1 MKGLWLFRHGAL
13 SPNPER
19 RLTGALDLPLSEEGR
34 VQARQAAEN
43 FMPRIAAELRVVL
56 CSDLSR
62 CRETAS
68 LLLADCPQTLPVYV
82 EPAFREISLGLWEG
96 LRREDIRRLWP
107 GAFEE
112 RGLDM
117 MNFVPQGGES
127 FRMVQRRS
135 LHALARWRQ
144 RYPEGLFLVVTHAGV
159 MRVLLAQYLGLPL
172 SAVWSIPKHYASR
185 RFLPGW

>member
-1 MKGLWLFRHGAL
+1 MKGVWLFRHGAL
-13 SPNPER
+13 PPNPER

-34 VQARQAAEN
+34 TQARQAAQH
-43 FMPRIAAELRVVL
+43 FMPEIAADLRVVL

-68 LLLADCPQTLPVYV
+68 LLLAGCPQYLPVYV

-96 LRREDIRRLWP
+96 RSREEIRSLCP
-107 GAFEE
+107 GAFEA
-112 RGLDM
+112 RGRDM
-117 MNFVPQGGES
+117 MDFVPQGGES

-135 LHALARWRQ
+135 LRALACWRQ
-144 RYPEGLFLVVTHAGV
+144 RYPEGQLLVVTHAGV

-172 SAVWSIPKHYASR
+172 SAVWSIPKHYACR